1 MDEFEEM
8 DLLHVDAKG
17 RDSHDRHYFG
27 LVRSLVIGVRR
38 MMSWCD
44 RQDAQSGTKDTKKL
58 ATGLLMS
65 MSMLD
70 RTKTPTSLFTQ
81 LYRDDSGDDLEHG
94 ASVSVYVCVNVCL
107 VTRKFVCEKESLC
120 MWCM

>member
-1 MDEFEEM
+1 MTPSHPCDCIHDAISRGFAATVKSVMDEFEEM

-44 RQDAQSGTKDTKKL
+44 RHDAQSGTKDTKKL

-81 LYRDDSGDDLEHG
+81 LYRDDSGYDLEHG
-94 ASVSVYVCVNVCL
+94 ARV
-107 VTRKFVCEKESLC
+107 
-120 MWCM
+120 